1 MIQTQPCYE
10 NCKLPKRSNNAHQEH
25 PIGGFFRM
33 IQSRLIR
40 SYWKRRLYLNY
51 SPYYEERFLFRLFK
65 AALLLLTLI
74 FSHTV
79 GMMLLEEMSFGNAL
93 WLSITTVT
101 TVGYGDFSA
110 STWQGRAITTVF
122 LYIFAIA
129 LLAQLAAEFFDYRT
143 LNRNRKI
150 KGLWRWK
157 DMNDHLLIINTPN
170 DQTEHYLN
178 QLIEQI
184 RLTPQLEAIPI
195 QILTRKYEKGLP
207 DSIASRGVVHHRGV
221 AENDEN
227 LQAVN
232 VLTAKFIILLARDA
246 ADPISDSLTF
256 DVLSRIREIGTNAT
270 IVVEV
275 SQDSNRE
282 RMKNLGADVVIRP
295 IRVYPE
301 LLVRSLV
308 ASGSEEVL
316 ENLFTHEG
324 DHMIRLDFSFEEKI
338 WSDIVSRF
346 VTAGAGIPMAYINE
360 SGIQINPLPHIV
372 CSGTGIISLIKTSQ
386 HVTVSDAKKC
396 LL

>member
-1 MIQTQPCYE
+1 
-10 NCKLPKRSNNAHQEH
+10 
-25 PIGGFFRM
+25 M

-40 SYWKRRLYLNY
+40 SYWKRKLYLNY

-65 AALLLLTLI
+65 SALLLLALVLV
-74 FSHTV
+74 HAA

-101 TVGYGDFSA
+101 TVGYGDYSA
-110 STWQGRAITTVF
+110 STWQGRVITTVF

-157 DMNDHLLIINTPN
+157 DMKDHLLIINTPN
-170 DQTEHYLN
+170 DHTEHYLH
-178 QLIEQI
+178 QLVEQI
-184 RLTPQLEAIPI
+184 RLTPKLEAIPI

-221 AENDEN
+221 AENNEN

-232 VLTAKFIILLARDA
+232 VTTAKYIILIARDA

-256 DVLSRIREIGTNAT
+256 DVLSRINEIGTNAT
-270 IVVEV
+270 VVVEV
-275 SQDSNRE
+275 SQDINRE
-282 RMKNLGADVVIRP
+282 RMKKLGADVVIRP

-308 ASGSEEVL
+308 ASGTEEVL

-324 DHMIRLDFSFEEKI
+324 DHMIRLDFPFKDKI
-338 WSDIVSRF
+338 WSDIVCRF
-346 VTAGAGIPMAYINE
+346 VTSGAGIPMAFIND
-360 SGIQINPLPHIV
+360 SGVHVNPLSNTV
-372 CSGTGIISLIKTSQ
+372 CSGTGIISLTKSSQ
-386 HVTVSDAKKC
+386 RVTVDDAKKC

>member
-1 MIQTQPCYE
+1 
-10 NCKLPKRSNNAHQEH
+10 
-25 PIGGFFRM
+25 M

-184 RLTPQLEAIPI
+184 RLTPQLEAIPM